1 MASLIA
7 SGTTTTDGTEQT
19 LRSETTTGI
28 FVLILDRSA
37 MLAGDIVEVRGK
49 TIILSAGALGTLWMQ
64 ELRDAPPTDDKIFES
79 MHVISNIQADWT
91 IKRTAGT
98 DRAYPWKVMA
108 A

>member
-19 LRSETTTGI
+19 LRSETTTGT
-28 FVLILDRSA
+28 FVLILDRNA
-37 MLAGDIVEVRGK
+37 MLAGDIIEIRGK
-49 TIILSAGALGTLWMQ
+49 TIILSAGVLRTIWMQ
-64 ELRDAPPTDDKIFES
+64 ELRDAPPTDDNIYES
-79 MHVISNIQADWT
+79 MHILSNIQADWT

-98 DRAYPWKVMA
+98 DRAYPFKIMA